1 MDLVLPRAEC
11 GDPGLEGE
19 KGVKDIILLPPSHS
33 FSVLALSPKQHTGE
47 VLTALPPTGEG
58 GLGLA
63 ALLHMC
69 CIHGLLVC
77 CSWSFISF
85 IFSSKQI

>member
-1 MDLVLPRAEC
+1 MRTLDLK
-11 GDPGLEGE
+11 E
-19 KGVKDIILLPPSHS
+19 KEELKTSFHS

-47 VLTALPPTGEG
+47 VLAALPPTGVG

-63 ALLHMC
+63 ALLHVC
-69 CIHGLLVC
+69 CTHGLLIC

-85 IFSSKQI
+85 IFSSNQI